1 VDLAAIGHPLLDLT
15 NMVVANLAMLD
26 VVGLPLLDL
35 LRPHRRAMGLTV
47 QLHGAGMP
55 ALALDGCTLAAVPVS
70 RLGEF
75 PPMLLRRTHLKGLAM
90 LASTALRRDLGMSA
104 AAAAVATATALLRYR
119 GLATLLV
126 AAMTATIAT
135 GLRERRTGYGEG
147 GNTCGQ
153 ENPGHEKISFQRAKT
168 SRYCTRSTAQQHCAA
183 F

>member
-1 VDLAAIGHPLLDLT
+1 
-15 NMVVANLAMLD
+15 
-26 VVGLPLLDL
+26 VGLPLLDL

-47 QLHGAGMP
+47 HLHGAGMP
-55 ALALDGCTLAAVPVS
+55 AFALDCTLAAVPVS
-70 RLGEF
+70 RLGEL
-75 PPMLLRRTHLKGLAM
+75 PPMLLRRAHLEGLAM

-104 AAAAVATATALLRYR
+104 AAAVATATALLRYR
-119 GLATLLV
+119 GFATLLV

-147 GNTCGQ
+147 GYTCGQ

-168 SRYCTRSTAQQHCAA
+168 SRYCARSTAQQHCAA